1 MWEKIKNFFKWI
13 ADHTGISWIARKI
26 SSGWKW
32 LFGGKASATQQS
44 TSQQEKSS
52 GNERQETHSQSKDNT
67 LPKAPSDELILGT
80 PNQTPPPGKPKEL
93 VVDKHEK
100 AGEPGLE
107 KDDLTLW
114 LEQSVK
120 IENYKDSQSTSP
132 GGLLMY
138 IKCGENEYRIT
149 GTNNDNLPNAI
160 CVKSILK
167 KSKDGKYVNGN
178 IVLVEDGI
186 ENVKKMLGLS
196 DGVTK
201 IKVDSISN
209 SPFEAP
215 TLEQPKLNTTTTQQV
230 VNNDS
235 NREVAAE
242 EHASSSTTTGLTE
255 QLSEVNSTQ
264 ELSTPNN
271 EPVKIDTSDQPTPPG
286 KPKELVVDKHEK
298 VGELELKKDELA
310 LWFEQSMEIENYK
323 GRFSPGL
330 LLYLRCDK
338 GEYRITGSGNNYGS
352 FAEFVLVKSILKKN
366 EDGNY
371 TDSNTMFVE
380 DGIENV
386 KKMLGL
392 SDGVTTIKVD
402 SISHEPFKAP
412 TLGQPNSNDNIFNQ
426 QSAGPGGLFQSNDK
440 EPQPT

>member
-13 ADHTGISWIARKI
+13 ADHTGISWVARKI

-32 LFGGKASATQQS
+32 LFGGKANTTQQNA
-44 TSQQEKSS
+44 SQQDGRS

-107 KDDLTLW
+107 KDNLTLW

-215 TLEQPKLNTTTTQQV
+215 TLEQPK
-230 VNNDS
+230 
-235 NREVAAE
+235 
-242 EHASSSTTTGLTE
+242 
-255 QLSEVNSTQ
+255 
-264 ELSTPNN
+264 
-271 EPVKIDTSDQPTPPG
+271 
-286 KPKELVVDKHEK
+286 
-298 VGELELKKDELA
+298 
-310 LWFEQSMEIENYK
+310 
-323 GRFSPGL
+323 
-330 LLYLRCDK
+330 
-338 GEYRITGSGNNYGS
+338 
-352 FAEFVLVKSILKKN
+352 
-366 EDGNY
+366 
-371 TDSNTMFVE
+371 
-380 DGIENV
+380 
-386 KKMLGL
+386 
-392 SDGVTTIKVD
+392 
-402 SISHEPFKAP
+402 
-412 TLGQPNSNDNIFNQ
+412 SNDNIFNQ
-426 QSAGPGGLFQSNDK
+426 QSAGPGGLFQSNGK
-440 EPQPT
+440 EPQPTTLNQLVNQDNIAGQDSSKIGETQNSPTTDLTTEQSTSSADKEEYFDAVDTKPSPTIGVPATEKHYVTNPSVNGNGY